1 MDLAGGSMAEYDFI
15 EWFLNQIDNP
25 LFSYELQP
33 VSVLIWRDRF
43 SRIIHGSSEFRALSM
58 PLTLGGSGRG
68 KLTMDISDS
77 GGKVL
82 LTDFPE
88 DMDDAKYIYIRAMEK
103 GALAVIF
110 KDKYPGVA
118 RRIVVTAT
126 PDYSWDRA
134 PPPIM
139 PALTTPKEVGEELS
153 KYVGEEVDFISDV
166 ETKLGTGYNLIVN
179 LEGDKEE
186 SVILAVH
193 HDHWLTGYADDCL
206 GVGLGSSLL
215 LSVVRNRSSFKRGLS
230 FISFTAEEAGNPGFA
245 SLYWA
250 YGSTR
255 YVEYLKRRNLL
266 NSVYAILNLDV
277 IGRQYVTHTS
287 EDLSMQLS
295 QFVSTQWE
303 LPKPYFD
310 SLNFEMNG
318 IPAMTLSSLD
328 YYWDV
333 YHTDKDVED
342 KANAQEID
350 SAFRVSRQ
358 LLNHLLT
365 NDLTP
370 SPYISVLNRD
380 IISVGL
386 GIELREDWETY
397 RLVKYLLSKYLV
409 EYRRDGSVKTIYTNS
424 ILSYVRRFININ
436 DINQVPLRV
445 EEMGTGRV
453 IMDTS
458 TIRDTRRLSEYIT
471 QIIESLT
478 EDMNINL
485 VT

>member
-1 MDLAGGSMAEYDFI
+1 M
-15 EWFLNQIDNP
+15 
-25 LFSYELQP
+25 
-33 VSVLIWRDRF
+33 
-43 SRIIHGSSEFRALSM
+43 
-58 PLTLGGSGRG
+58 
-68 KLTMDISDS
+68 
-77 GGKVL
+77 
-82 LTDFPE
+82 
-88 DMDDAKYIYIRAMEK
+88 
-103 GALAVIF
+103 
-110 KDKYPGVA
+110 
-118 RRIVVTAT
+118 TAT

-134 PPPIM
+134 PPPVM
-139 PALTTPKEVGEELS
+139 PALTVSREVGDELS
-153 KYVGEEVDFISDV
+153 KHVGEEVEFVSDV
-166 ETKLGTGYNLIVN
+166 EARLGTGYNLIAN
-179 LEGDKEE
+179 LEGNKEE

-193 HDHWLTGYADDCL
+193 HDHWLTGYADNCL
-206 GVGLGSSLL
+206 GVGLGASILL
-215 LSVVRNRSSFKRGLS
+215 DAVKERSSMKRGGLT

-255 YVEYLKRRNLL
+255 YVEYLERRNLL
-266 NSVYAILNLDV
+266 NNVYAVLNLDV
-277 IGRQYVTHTS
+277 VGRQYVIHTS

-295 QFVSTQWE
+295 QLISTQWE

-318 IPAMTLSSLD
+318 IPSMTLSSLD
-328 YYWDV
+328 NYWDV
-333 YHTDKDVED
+333 YHTDKDAED
-342 KANAQEID
+342 KANRQDVD
-350 SAFRVSRQ
+350 SALKVASQ
-358 LLNHLLT
+358 LLNYLLT

-458 TIRDTRRLSEYIT
+458 TIRNVRQLSQYIS
-471 QIIESLT
+471 QVIESLT
-478 EDMNINL
+478 EDMSINL

>member
-1 MDLAGGSMAEYDFI
+1 M
-15 EWFLNQIDNP
+15 
-25 LFSYELQP
+25 
-33 VSVLIWRDRF
+33 
-43 SRIIHGSSEFRALSM
+43 
-58 PLTLGGSGRG
+58 
-68 KLTMDISDS
+68 
-77 GGKVL
+77 
-82 LTDFPE
+82 
-88 DMDDAKYIYIRAMEK
+88 
-103 GALAVIF
+103 
-110 KDKYPGVA
+110 
-118 RRIVVTAT
+118 
-126 PDYSWDRA
+126 
-134 PPPIM
+134 
-139 PALTTPKEVGEELS
+139 
-153 KYVGEEVDFISDV
+153 
-166 ETKLGTGYNLIVN
+166 
-179 LEGDKEE
+179 
-186 SVILAVH
+186 
-193 HDHWLTGYADDCL
+193 
-206 GVGLGSSLL
+206 
-215 LSVVRNRSSFKRGLS
+215 S
-230 FISFTAEEAGNPGFA
+230 FISFTAEEAGNPGGFA

-266 NSVYAILNLDV
+266 NSIYAVLNLDV
-277 IGRQYVTHTS
+277 VGRQYVIHTS

-295 QFVSTQWE
+295 QLVSTQWE

-318 IPAMTLSSLD
+318 IPSMTLSSLD

-342 KANAQEID
+342 RANQQDID
-350 SAFRVSRQ
+350 SALKVTNQ
-358 LLNHLLT
+358 LLSYLLT
-365 NDLTP
+365 SDLTPP

-436 DINQVPLRV
+436 DISQVPLRV

-458 TIRDTRRLSEYIT
+458 TIRNVRQLSQYIS
-471 QIIESLT
+471 QVIESLA
-478 EDMNINL
+478 EDMSINL
-485 VT
+485 AV